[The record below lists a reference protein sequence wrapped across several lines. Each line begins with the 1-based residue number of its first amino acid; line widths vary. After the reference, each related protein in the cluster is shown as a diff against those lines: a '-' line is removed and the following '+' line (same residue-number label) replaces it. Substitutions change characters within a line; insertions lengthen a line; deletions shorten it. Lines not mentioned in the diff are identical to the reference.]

1 MVRGRS
7 NKAWRRV
14 WLLTCSLQCFR
25 FCEFL
30 REKLL
35 YRAEDLLQ
43 ETTHLTTKIRDKTN
57 STAITNPTTTR

>member
-1 MVRGRS
+1 MAPERN

-25 FCEFL
+25 FCKYL
-30 REKLL
+30 REKRL
-35 YRAEDLLQ
+35 YHAEGPVQ

-57 STAITNPTTTR
+57 NTAITKPTTTR